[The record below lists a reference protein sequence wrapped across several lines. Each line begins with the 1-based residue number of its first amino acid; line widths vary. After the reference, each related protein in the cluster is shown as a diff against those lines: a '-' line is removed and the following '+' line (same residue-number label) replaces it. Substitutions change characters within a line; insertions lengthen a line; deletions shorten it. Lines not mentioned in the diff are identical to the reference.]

1 MMPPNFYWS
10 LIAIPLLKETEI
22 KIGTPIPPPIKTN
35 YSQKYRR
42 PRLMFLSVL
51 EAPLYQY

>member
-1 MMPPNFYWS
+1 MPPNFYWS